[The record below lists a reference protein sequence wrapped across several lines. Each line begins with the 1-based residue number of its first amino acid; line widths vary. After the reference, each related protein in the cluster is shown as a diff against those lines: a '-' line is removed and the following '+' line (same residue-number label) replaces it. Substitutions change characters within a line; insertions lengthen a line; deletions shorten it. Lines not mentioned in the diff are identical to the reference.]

1 MANLKFNYDK
11 DEYDLYNEE
20 LKNYTPYNKYVKDMP
35 KHRQSSIKTELL
47 QFCICHHTGIAE
59 LMSDKENAKER
70 VKTFETFLFD
80 NGYAL
85 GTVESR
91 KATVKSFYRFNGI
104 DVPKPYRTFD
114 KNLREEIRNSE
125 SFNYFL
131 SIKTRTEKTNNR
143 YLSDLTDYC
152 YFNDMSI
159 DDLIAE
165 AHKEEDDNIKKNRR
179 KLKTR
184 LVNFRAYLRNQGFS
198 EKHIKTRFRNVK
210 SFYKMNDVEIPFIP
224 EDTKQYDRQLRYD
237 EIPTKEDIKRA
248 IETTTSLRNRAM
260 YLFMATSGSG
270 SAETR
275 TFTVREWMLGTKDFH
290 GETED
295 IERALNKMD
304 GEMEYIPVFPIVR
317 QKKNLDY
324 YTCITP
330 EANQYIVNYLKTRK
344 NLTLDD
350 YVFDIS
356 ENSLGDAYRSVNDK
370 LGWGR
375 VKGGK
380 FRFFSSHQMRRFNF
394 NVFGMEN
401 ESFAY
406 MIEGRKFSTT
416 SEAYFVRDPKKIRA
430 TYRKFVNDLTIF
442 QKYEIKD
449 ISSEEYLEMQQQLNE
464 KDAEIADLK
473 SALENQAKEYES
485 RQNSIE
491 KRLELMEKEFPFVQN
506 TNPAVTRMPKAQ
518 VDIDTFAA
526 ILQLIN
532 YHKNN
537 DNNPQMEDLIIQS
550 LKQKELIVLA
560 DIAYSLT
567 QKEGNEVET
576 FEELDTLLFEAMI
589 EMKKNPQLKE
599 ELSHKH
605 EIRSLNQ
612 TKLMKYTDL
621 LYDLLAENY
630 LTEEER
636 EAWERHKQWEKE
648 HGVKMVFDGE
658 SRLSKMADAISRH
671 FYDNVDDYMLE
682 EITEDFVMADIEKY
696 WHPIIT
702 EESVNTMKKVVDKLI
717 KKSL

>member
-375 VKGGK
+375 VKGGR

-394 NVFGMEN
+394 NVFGIEN

-406 MIEGRKFSTT
+406 MIEGRKFSAT
-416 SEAYFVRDPKKIRA
+416 SEAYFVRDPEKIRA
-430 TYRKFVNDLTIF
+430 TYREFVNDLTIF

-449 ISSEEYLEMQQQLNE
+449 LNSKEYLEMKEELTE
-464 KDAEIADLK
+464 KDAKIEE
-473 SALENQAKEYES
+473 LEHKL
-485 RQNSIE
+485 R
-491 KRLELMEKEFPFVQN
+491 EKEKSDKILEERLANVESQLPHLGN
-506 TNPAVTRMPKAQ
+506 TNPTIGQP
-518 VDIDTFAA
+518 
-526 ILQLIN
+526 LSEPLNIN
-532 YHKNN
+532 LMMMIHALVEYHQNN
-537 DNNPQMEDLIIQS
+537 EKNPQWLDMEIKNLKYREKKALI
-550 LKQKELIVLA
+550 
-560 DIAYSLT
+560 DIAYDLIV
-567 QKEGNEVET
+567 KEDEIPEALID
-576 FEELDTLLFEAMI
+576 LDPLLIKALFKMEG
-589 EMKKNPQLKE
+589 NPQLVD
-599 ELSHKH
+599 
-605 EIRSLNQ
+605 EIIRHYNARSLNIQ
-612 TKLMKYTDL
+612 KAMKYTDL
-621 LYDLLAENY
+621 LYDLMAEHVV
-630 LTEEER
+630 TDKER
-636 EAWERHKQWEKE
+636 AEWEAHKKFEKE
-648 HGVKMVFDGE
+648 NNVKMIFNTD
-658 SRLSKMADAISRH
+658 SKMAKAADAIAKK
-671 FYDNVDDYMLE
+671 FYSSIDDYLLE
-682 EITEDFVMADIEKY
+682 EITEDFVMEDIVEFLQ
-696 WHPIIT
+696 
-702 EESVNTMKKVVDKLI
+702 SNVDK
-717 KKSL
+717 

>member
-11 DEYDLYNEE
+11 DEYDLYNKE

-35 KHRQSSIKTELL
+35 KHRQSSTKTELL

-70 VKTFETFLFD
+70 VEVFENFLFD

-104 DVPKPYRTFD
+104 DMPKPYRTFD

-125 SFNYFL
+125 SFKYFL
-131 SIKTRTEKTNNR
+131 LIKTRTEKTNNR

-152 YFNDMSI
+152 YFNDMGI

-165 AHKEEDDNIKKNRR
+165 ARKEEDDDIKIGRR
-179 KLKTR
+179 KLKMR
-184 LVNFRAYLRNQGFS
+184 LVKFRGYLRTQGFS

-210 SFYKMNDVEIPFIP
+210 SFYKNLDIEIPFIP
-224 EDTKQYDRQLRYD
+224 EDTKQYDRQLRHD
-237 EIPTKEDIKRA
+237 EIPTKDDIKRA
-248 IETTTSLRNRAM
+248 IETTTSLRNRAI
-260 YLFMATSGSG
+260 YLFMATSGSA

-275 TFTVREWMLGTKDFH
+275 TFTVREWMLGTKEFH

-394 NVFGMEN
+394 NVFGIEN

-406 MIEGRKFSTT
+406 MIEGRKFSAT
-416 SEAYFVRDPKKIRA
+416 SEAYFVRDPEKIRA
-430 TYRKFVNDLTIF
+430 TYRKFVNELTIF

-449 ISSEEYLEMQQQLNE
+449 ISSKEYLEMQEQLDE
-464 KDAEIADLK
+464 KDDEIKELK
-473 SALENQAKEYES
+473 QKLK
-485 RQNSIE
+485 
-491 KRLELMEKEFPFVQN
+491 EKELSDKILEERLANVESQLPHLQH
-506 TNPAVTRMPKAQ
+506 TNPTIINTKNKINIWVM
-518 VDIDTFAA
+518 VVVEE
-526 ILQLIN
+526 LIN

-537 DNNPQMEDLIIQS
+537 DDNPQWLDIRIKKMTS
-550 LKQKELIVLA
+550 RELIALK
-560 DIAYSLT
+560 DIAYDLMQREDELPDT
-567 QKEGNEVET
+567 MI
-576 FEELDTLLFEAMI
+576 ELDPLLTKAVFRMED
-589 EMKKNPQLKE
+589 NPQLVQE
-599 ELSHKH
+599 SVRFHNE
-605 EIRSLNQ
+605 RSLNQ
-612 TKLMKYTDL
+612 AKIMKYTEI

-630 LTEEER
+630 LTDEER
-636 EAWERHKQWEKE
+636 KQWEKHKRWEKE
-648 HGVKMVFDGE
+648 HNAKLLTKEFSE
-658 SRLSKMADAISRH
+658 SRLAKMADAVSAN
-671 FYDNVDDYMLE
+671 FYADVNDYLLE
-682 EITEDFVMADIEKY
+682 EITKDFVMADIERY
-696 WHPIIT
+696 FQVDV
-702 EESVNTMKKVVDKLI
+702 EVVP
-717 KKSL
+717 

>member
-275 TFTVREWMLGTKDFH
+275 TFTVREWMLGTKEFH

-394 NVFGMEN
+394 NVFGIEN

-406 MIEGRKFSTT
+406 MIQGRKFSAT
-416 SEAYFVRDPKKIRA
+416 SESYYVRNPEKIRPK
-430 TYRKFVNDLTIF
+430 YRKFVNDLTIF

-449 ISSEEYLEMQQQLNE
+449 LNSKEYLDMQKKIQE
-464 KDAEIADLK
+464 KDDEMAALKEQHREEIKQLK
-473 SALENQAKEYES
+473 NQMKEKDDEYKTSQENIMNRLNDLENQLPHLA
-485 RQNSIE
+485 
-491 KRLELMEKEFPFVQN
+491 N
-506 TNPAVTRMPKAQ
+506 TNPTMVQVTNEPVSFELMIAIHGL
-518 VDIDTFAA
+518 ID
-526 ILQLIN
+526 
-532 YHKNN
+532 YHKSNEE
-537 DNNPQMEDLIIQS
+537 NPQWLDIKIKS
-550 LKQKELIVLA
+550 LKYREQKALA
-560 DIAYSLT
+560 DITYDLIMQEEKIPET
-567 QKEGNEVET
+567 QM
-576 FEELDTLLFEAMI
+576 ELDPLLIKALFKME
-589 EMKKNPQLKE
+589 ENPQLVN
-599 ELSHKH
+599 
-605 EIRSLNQ
+605 EIIRHYNARSMNIQ
-612 TKLMKYTDL
+612 KAMKYTDL
-621 LYDLLAENY
+621 LYDLMAEHVV
-630 LTEEER
+630 TDKER
-636 EAWERHKQWEKE
+636 AEWEAHKKFEKE
-648 HGVKMVFDGE
+648 NNVKKMFNSD
-658 SRLSKMADAISRH
+658 SKMAKVADAIAKK
-671 FYDNVDDYMLE
+671 FYSTIDDYLLE
-682 EITEDFVMADIEKY
+682 EITEDFVMEDIVEFFQ
-696 WHPIIT
+696 
-702 EESVNTMKKVVDKLI
+702 SNVDE
-717 KKSL
+717 

>member
-375 VKGGK
+375 VKGGR

-394 NVFGMEN
+394 NVFGIEN

-406 MIEGRKFSTT
+406 MIEGRKFSAT
-416 SEAYFVRDPKKIRA
+416 SEAYFVRDPEKIRA
-430 TYRKFVNDLTIF
+430 TYREFVNDLTIF

-449 ISSEEYLEMQQQLNE
+449 LNSKEYLEMKEKMQE
-464 KDAEIADLK
+464 KDAKIEE
-473 SALENQAKEYES
+473 LEQKL
-485 RQNSIE
+485 R
-491 KRLELMEKEFPFVQN
+491 EKEKSDEIIEERLANVESQLPHLQN
-506 TNPAVTRMPKAQ
+506 TNPAIIPVNSEPMN
-518 VDIDTFAA
+518 IGLM
-526 ILQLIN
+526 IGIENLIN

-537 DNNPQMEDLIIQS
+537 EENPQWLDIKIKS
-550 LKQKELIVLA
+550 LKGRQLIALK
-560 DIAYSLT
+560 DIAYDLANR
-567 QKEGNEVET
+567 Q
-576 FEELDTLLFEAMI
+576 EELPETLLELDPLLFEAISKM
-589 EMKKNPQLKE
+589 ENNPQLVKE
-599 ELSHKH
+599 SVRYHNEV
-605 EIRSLNQ
+605 SLNQ
-612 TKLMKYTDL
+612 AKIMRYTDL
-621 LYDLLAENY
+621 LYDLLAKNY

-636 EAWERHKQWEKE
+636 AVWEKHKQFENE
-648 HGVKMVFDGE
+648 HGVKALINGFSE
-658 SRLSKMADAISRH
+658 SRLAKMADAISLD
-671 FYDNVDDYMLE
+671 FYENVNDYLLE
-682 EITEDFVMADIEKY
+682 EINEDFVMEDIERFFQG
-696 WHPIIT
+696 
-702 EESVNTMKKVVDKLI
+702 NVDE
-717 KKSL
+717 